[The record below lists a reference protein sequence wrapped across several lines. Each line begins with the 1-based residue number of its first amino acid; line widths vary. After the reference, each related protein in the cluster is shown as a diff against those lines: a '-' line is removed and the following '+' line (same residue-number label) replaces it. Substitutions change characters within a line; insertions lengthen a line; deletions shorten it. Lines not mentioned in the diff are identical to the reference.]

1 MAQYDLNLRD
11 AQRILRR
18 RWRVVLFS
26 TLLVAGFSY
35 FFGKSRQPIYSSTS
49 SVKIEETS
57 TVAGLLLQRL
67 TYTRWD
73 NIATAQELIR
83 SFPVMERVASRLG
96 KIDPT
101 LTSQQVRSDQELTAL
116 VNKLIDQ
123 VQTERNGRT
132 NIIDIT
138 VTSKDP
144 QDARAVAQT
153 VAEVFREVHL
163 EDRSQQD
170 RETREFIE
178 DQTRLAKSALETA
191 EERLQ
196 RFRQSNSL
204 PVLDDQ
210 VMLKI
215 RNLNEY
221 RENLRQVSIDIEQ
234 METQLQQV
242 RNRRNLRSEDLDDR
256 AFERPSIR
264 DITGEA
270 GELRIIDWFETR
282 ERSEPLIVLN
292 QRLIELEGKKR
303 QLMRR
308 YRPTSPAVQEVEDE
322 IQGLLGE
329 IAAEARDNLA
339 NLRKQ
344 RSELEGLV
352 AEMEQEMRDIPESQR
367 RYAQLQR
374 EVTLR
379 EEQYSMLS
387 LKYQEAL
394 IREADQADE
403 VNIVRPAMVNSDPIN
418 VNVNRMVTVGLVIG
432 LALGLVLAF
441 LFETFDTSIG
451 TIEDV
456 EEFLQVPVLGVIPSI
471 DIDAVVDHLLRRN
484 PQLENNPNLEASAR
498 LVTHIAPK
506 DPVAE
511 GYRALRTAI
520 QFRAISSP
528 IKTITTTSA
537 SLQEGK
543 STTLVNLAITL
554 AQGGTKVLLV
564 GCNLRR
570 PSLYKVFGIDQAPGV
585 VDIVLGR
592 TPWRETIKTVT
603 DIIMGDLGMDSAL
616 MTPGM
621 ENLHIITSGGI
632 PPNPAE
638 MLVSKQM
645 EAFIK
650 EAREEFD
657 VVLFDAPPILPVTDA
672 AVLSKRTD
680 ATLLIYR
687 TGKVPRAALKR
698 AKVQIEA
705 VGARVLGVV
714 LNDLRAD
721 LVGYS
726 GSQYYYGKYYGSSG
740 DSEILAESTA
750 KATGWQKFK
759 RSIGLGKRADEKKR
773 SKSRSHEEA

>member
-18 RWRVVLFS
+18 RWKVVLFS

-67 TYTRWD
+67 TYSRWD

-83 SFPVMERVASRLG
+83 SFPVMERVARRLG
-96 KIDPT
+96 KIEPG
-101 LTSQQVRSDQELTAL
+101 LQSEQVRSDEELSAR
-116 VNKLIDQ
+116 VNNMIEQ
-123 VQTERNGRT
+123 VVTERNGRT
-132 NIIDIT
+132 NIIDIS
-138 VTSKDP
+138 VTSTDP
-144 QDARAVAQT
+144 HEARDIAQT
-153 VAEVFREVHL
+153 LAEVYREVHL
-163 EDRSQQD
+163 EERSGQD
-170 RETREFIE
+170 RETRVFIE
-178 DQTRLAKSALETA
+178 DQQKISQYALERA
-191 EERLQ
+191 EQRLQ
-196 RFRQSNSL
+196 DFREENRL
-204 PVLDDQ
+204 PVIDELVRMKVDEAGSKDEE
-210 VMLKI
+210 LRKI
-215 RNLNEY
+215 NQEIVRL
-221 RENLRQVSIDIEQ
+221 
-234 METQLQQV
+234 ETQVEQARQ
-242 RNRRNLRSEDLDDR
+242 RRTLGMDQTMDLSQ
-256 AFERPSIR
+256 PSLGQLEKR
-264 DITGEA
+264 
-270 GELRIIDWFETR
+270 GELRVIDWFELPDMSSAL
-282 ERSEPLIVLN
+282 RSLN
-292 QRLIELEGKKR
+292 EKLIELESEKR
-303 QLMRR
+303 DLLRK
-308 YRPTSPAVQEVEDE
+308 YKPNAPTVVEVEQQ
-322 IQGLLGE
+322 IQSILGE
-329 IAAEARDNLA
+329 IVKEANDQLSSLKDESA
-339 NLRKQ
+339 HLQSVVEELRK
-344 RSELEGLV
+344 ELDNV
-352 AEMEQEMRDIPESQR
+352 PQSQR

-374 EVTLR
+374 EVELR
-379 EEQYSMLS
+379 EEQYGMLS
-387 LKYQEAL
+387 LKLQEAM

-403 VNIVRPAMVNSDPIN
+403 VSIVRPAMLNTDPIN
-418 VNVNRMVTVGLVIG
+418 VNLNRMLTVGFVIG

-456 EEFLQVPVLGVIPSI
+456 EEYLQVPVLGVIPSI
-471 DIDAVVDHLLRRN
+471 DIDAIVDHLVKRN
-484 PQLENNPNLEASAR
+484 PQMENNPNLEASAR

-520 QFRAISSP
+520 QFRSINHP
-528 IKTITTTSA
+528 IRTITCTSA

-543 STTLVNLAITL
+543 STTLVNLAITM

-570 PSLYKVFGIDQAPGV
+570 PSIYKVFGIDQAPGV

-592 TPWRETIKTVT
+592 MPWRETIKTVT

-632 PPNPAE
+632 PPNPSE
-638 MLVSKQM
+638 MLVSKKMQQFIE
-645 EAFIK
+645 EAG
-650 EAREEFD
+650 EEFD
-657 VVLFDAPPILPVTDA
+657 VVLIDAPPILPVTDA
-672 AVLSKRTD
+672 AILSKWTD
-680 ATLLIYR
+680 TTLLIYR

-714 LNDLRAD
+714 LNDLRTE

-726 GSQYYYGKYYGSSG
+726 GSQYYYGKYYGASG
-740 DSEILAESTA
+740 NEEVVSDS
-750 KATGWQKFK
+750 KG
-759 RSIGLGKRADEKKR
+759 RSVPGSLGRFTEKIGDGLFGKR
-773 SKSRSHEEA
+773 SKKREKA

>member
-11 AQRILRR
+11 VQRILRR
-18 RWRVVLFS
+18 RWKVVVFS
-26 TLLVAGFSY
+26 TLLVVGFSY
-35 FFGKSRQPIYSSTS
+35 FFGKSRQPLYNSTS

-67 TYTRWD
+67 TYSRWD

-83 SFPVMERVASRLG
+83 SFPVMERVARRLG
-96 KIDPT
+96 KIEPG
-101 LTSQQVRSDQELTAL
+101 LTSEQVRSDQEISAR
-116 VNKLIDQ
+116 VNRMINQ
-123 VQTERNGRT
+123 VTTERNGRT

-138 VTSKDP
+138 VSSTDP
-144 QDARAVAQT
+144 HEARNIAQT
-153 VAEVFREVHL
+153 LAEVFREVHL
-163 EDRSQQD
+163 EDRSSQD

-178 DQTRLAKSALETA
+178 RQTRIAQNSLDGA
-191 EERLQ
+191 EEKLQ
-196 RFRQSNSL
+196 RFREQTKQ
-204 PVLDDQ
+204 PVLDDLVRSKVDELGAKQ
-210 VMLKI
+210 ESLRKI
-215 RNLNEY
+215 
-221 RENLRQVSIDIEQ
+221 QQQISQ
-234 METQLQQV
+234 METQLAQV
-242 RNRRNLRSEDLDDR
+242 RQRQSLGVNEVPDLS
-256 AFERPSIR
+256 RPSLQKL
-264 DITGEA
+264 EKQ
-270 GELRIIDWFETR
+270 GELRAIDWFEV
-282 ERSEPLIVLN
+282 SDMSSALISLN
-292 QRLIELEGKKR
+292 DKLIELETKKR
-303 QLMRR
+303 DLLRR
-308 YRPTSPAVQEVEDE
+308 FKPNAPSVIEVESEVQDILRE
-322 IQGLLGE
+322 ITK
-329 IAAEARDNLA
+329 EANDNLA
-339 NLRKQ
+339 NLQKEGRGTQ
-344 RSELEGLV
+344 ASIAALQTELEGV
-352 AEMEQEMRDIPESQR
+352 PESQR
-367 RYAQLQR
+367 HYAQLQR
-374 EVTLR
+374 EVKLR
-379 EEQYSMLS
+379 EEQYGMLS

-403 VNIVRPAMVNSDPIN
+403 VSLVRPAMLNTQPIN
-418 VNVNRMVTVGLVIG
+418 VNLNRLVTVGLVIG

-456 EEFLQVPVLGVIPSI
+456 EEYLQVPVLGVIPSI
-471 DIDAVVDHLLRRN
+471 DIDAVVEHLVRRN
-484 PQLENNPNLEASAR
+484 PSMENNPNLEASAR
-498 LVTHIAPK
+498 LITHIAPK

-520 QFRAISSP
+520 QFRSISHP
-528 IKTITTTSA
+528 IRTITTTSA

-543 STTLVNLAITL
+543 STTVVNLAITM

-592 TPWRETIKTVT
+592 MPWRETIKTVT

-632 PPNPAE
+632 PPNPSE

-645 EAFIK
+645 AQFIDEAK
-650 EAREEFD
+650 EEFD
-657 VVLFDAPPILPVTDA
+657 IVLFDAPPVLPVTDA
-672 AVLSKRTD
+672 AILAKRTD

-698 AKVQIEA
+698 AKSQIES

-714 LNDLRAD
+714 LNDLRAE

-740 DSEILAESTA
+740 ENEVMSE
-750 KATGWQKFK
+750 KKGKTGG
-759 RSIGLGKRADEKKR
+759 GLGRKL
-773 SKSRSHEEA
+773 KSRLGGGLFSSQKRQKV

>member
-1 MAQYDLNLRD
+1 MAQYDMNLRD

-26 TLLVAGFSY
+26 TLLVVGFSY
-35 FFGKSRQPIYSSTS
+35 FFGKSRQPVYSSTS

-57 TVAGLLLQRL
+57 TVAGMLMQRL

-83 SFPVMERVASRLG
+83 SFPVMERVARKLG
-96 KIDPT
+96 KIDPN
-101 LTSQQVRSDQELTAL
+101 LSDKRVRSDQELTAL
-116 VNKLIDQ
+116 VNRLIDQ
-123 VQTERNGRT
+123 VQTTRSGRT

-138 VTSKDP
+138 VTSTDAE
-144 QDARAVAQT
+144 DARAVAQT
-153 VAEVFREVHL
+153 VAETFREVHL
-163 EDRSQQD
+163 EERSSQD

-178 DQTRLAKSALETA
+178 DQTQISRRALSRA
-191 EERLQ
+191 EQDLQ
-196 RFRQSNSL
+196 DFRESQSL
-204 PVLDDQ
+204 PVIDDQ
-210 VMLKI
+210 VKMQLEA
-215 RNLNEY
+215 LASY
-221 RENLRQVSIDIEQ
+221 REELRQANNEIKDMQTQID
-234 METQLQQV
+234 QV
-242 RNRRNLRSEDLDDR
+242 RSRQKFGQATTIDPLNP
-256 AFERPSIR
+256 PSIR
-264 DITGEA
+264 DITQERGEF
-270 GELRIIDWFETR
+270 RVIDWFETA
-282 ERSEPLIVLN
+282 EGSQPLIALN
-292 QRLIELEGKKR
+292 NRLLELETRKR
-303 QLMRR
+303 ELLRR
-308 YRPTSPAVQEVEDE
+308 YKQQAPVVKGAEQE
-322 IQGLLGE
+322 IQDLLGE
-329 IAAEARDNLA
+329 ILLEAGDNL
-339 NLRKQ
+339 
-344 RSELEGLV
+344 RSLKERRDELAQVIEG
-352 AEMEQEMRDIPESQR
+352 MENRMKDVPDSQR

-374 EVTLR
+374 EVKLR

-403 VNIVRPAMVNSDPIN
+403 VTIVRPAMVNLKPIN
-418 VNVNRMVTVGLVIG
+418 VNVNRMVTVGFVIG

-471 DIDAVVDHLLRRN
+471 DIDAVVEHLLRRN
-484 PQLENNPNLEASAR
+484 PQMENNPNLEASAR

-520 QFRAISSP
+520 QFRAISNP

-543 STTLVNLAITL
+543 STTLVNLAITM

-570 PSLYKVFGIDQAPGV
+570 PSLYKVFGIDQTPGV

-592 TPWRETIKTVT
+592 VPWRETVKTVT

-645 EAFIK
+645 EQFIK

-657 VVLFDAPPILPVTDA
+657 VILFDAPPILPVTDA
-672 AVLSKRTD
+672 AILSKRTD

-726 GSQYYYGKYYGSSG
+726 GSQYYYGKYYGASG
-740 DSEILAESTA
+740 ESEVLAESNNKKSA
-750 KATGWQKFK
+750 SGWQKFK
-759 RSIGLGKRADEKKR
+759 RSLGLSRKSKEGEHKR
-773 SKSRSHEEA
+773 HERV